1 MEQNS
6 LDKVAGLDS
15 KFTRVVLTLVAVVL
29 LFAGPTYLTY
39 LLANVVG
46 VEYFVSLGF
55 GFSLFIVGFVLLYY
69 LIRKRVVE

>member
-29 LFAGPTYLTY
+29 LFAGPTYLTF
-39 LLANVVG
+39 LLAKVVG
-46 VEYFVSLGF
+46 VEYCFSWFRSFFVYSRFCFAL
-55 GFSLFIVGFVLLYY
+55 LFDS
-69 LIRKRVVE
+69 